1 MWRVDPLFARLAMLG
16 AAGAMLYVWITGKG
30 YAIHSRPP
38 RPLPVRRARV
48 VGAVLFSCFSRWH
61 SNPKSK
67 QFFGVFRRGLISRRS
82 RGERRRSSTHLCE
95 RARW

>member
-1 MWRVDPLFARLAMLG
+1 MLG

-48 VGAVLFSCFSRWH
+48 VGAVLFFLFLALALQ
-61 SNPKSK
+61 PEIEA
-67 QFFGVFRRGLISRRS
+67 VFRRL
-82 RGERRRSSTHLCE
+82 STRAHLP
-95 RARW
+95 